1 VVWQIDAP
9 EQAPISDKVNLGH
22 HSSLYGDQLPP
33 ATLVLEGD
41 EQNLHGVS
49 LDWHGGRAR
58 KEVSGGMEESAA
70 PLPPRGPR
78 YHGLQLVGSSAPI
91 AMVVAKPNRQR
102 TPLGAAPSVG
112 RCDDESLLS
121 SVDELC
127 GRGWRI
133 HLLLDGSMVQWPTHW
148 STHDRAAGGGS
159 NPCVA
164 TAHSCFGSSG
174 PCLDSGHHQ
183 SSHHPGF
190 DAVPESPPTIGGCF
204 LVAGGRGQ
212 AGLEVEASGQY
223 SSSSAYAAMFL
234 GQSAL
239 HGAKELW
246 KVRASNDADSFFWLA
261 IQDRC

>member
-70 PLPPRGPR
+70 PLPPRGAR

-148 STHDRAAGGGS
+148 STHAKAAGGGS

-164 TAHSCFGSSG
+164 TAHGCFGSSG

-204 LVAGGRGQ
+204 LVAGVEDRLVWKWRRLGNTHPAQHMRLCSLVNQRCMELKNFGRSEPRMMQ
-212 AGLEVEASGQY
+212 IL
-223 SSSSAYAAMFL
+223 
-234 GQSAL
+234 
-239 HGAKELW
+239 
-246 KVRASNDADSFFWLA
+246 FFG
-261 IQDRC
+261 